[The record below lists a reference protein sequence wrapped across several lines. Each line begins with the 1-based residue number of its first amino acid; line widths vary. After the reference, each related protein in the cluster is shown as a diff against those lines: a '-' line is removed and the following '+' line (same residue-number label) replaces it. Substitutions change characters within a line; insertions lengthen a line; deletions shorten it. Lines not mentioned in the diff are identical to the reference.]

1 MSLIAVV
8 KKSTICLAS
17 VLAAGF
23 VVSAIAAVPRQYS
36 DDEIKARYAFISRL
50 IHGDEN
56 GGHIRRVLRMSGYDT
71 NRLARVLREI
81 AVEETNETRRALRD
95 LGIYKTSE
103 SLPFLYSYAT
113 NATYGADALKSVFAI
128 EGVTSNSVSAI
139 GDYLSITNYMPPLAD
154 YSRSELCEWLLRKV
168 HSAQELEAFCGPCR
182 EMAIGYARD
191 VSTMH
196 KSLDAAL
203 IEVDSTYRFSKRRLS
218 VMRSAQNRCWNAML
232 TNYVANAISELV
244 AYPEANLPD

>member
-1 MSLIAVV
+1 MRNCVV
-8 KKSTICLAS
+8 SILS
-17 VLAAGF
+17 VLAMLSASIRAYGTEYTDQDIKRQFAKAG
-23 VVSAIAAVPRQYS
+23 
-36 DDEIKARYAFISRL
+36 RYIHAEDVESNYDLAFQ
-50 IHGDEN
+50 
-56 GGHIRRVLRMSGYDT
+56 MSGNDT
-71 NRLARVLREI
+71 NRYVRVLCELAAEKSNQTARVLQI
-81 AVEETNETRRALRD
+81 
-95 LGIYKTSE
+95 LGLYKTPA

-128 EGVTSNSVSAI
+128 EGVTSNSLSAI

-203 IEVDSTYRFSKRRLS
+203 IEVDSTYTKHFVSK
-218 VMRSAQNRCWNAML
+218 
-232 TNYVANAISELV
+232 AIKE
-244 AYPEANLPD
+244 EIN